1 MNKFMFQQAQKL
13 QAKLAKAQEE
23 LSNLTVEGSSGGG
36 AVKVT
41 MNGQQKIQSV
51 EISPEA
57 VNPEDVE
64 LLQDLVLTAVSE
76 ALTKSQ
82 EAAAKHLGSI
92 TGGLNIPGLT

>member
-82 EAAAKHLGSI
+82 EAAAKHLGSV